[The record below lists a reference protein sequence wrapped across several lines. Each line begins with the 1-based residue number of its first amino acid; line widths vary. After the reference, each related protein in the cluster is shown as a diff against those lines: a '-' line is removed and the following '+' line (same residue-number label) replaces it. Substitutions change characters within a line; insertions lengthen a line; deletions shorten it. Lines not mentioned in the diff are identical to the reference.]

1 MADMPLLKEQVRLIN
16 QPTVLLSR
24 PVTAGC
30 ETYGCVKPVR
40 YFPVFVY
47 VKFLTILLYEDS
59 FIRFPQKV
67 ITVIFNFERL
77 SLHVLPRHVRP
88 EGFRGFP

>member
-1 MADMPLLKEQVRLIN
+1 MEQVRLIN
-16 QPTVLLSR
+16 QSAVLPSR
-24 PVTAGC
+24 VTAGC
-30 ETYGCVKPVR
+30 ETYGCVKPVW

-59 FIRFPQKV
+59 FIRYPQKV
-67 ITVIFNFERL
+67 IKVIFNFERL
-77 SLHVLPRHVRP
+77 SLHVLPRHVGP